1 MELDL
6 YKFLQSSNV
15 SYYEVAEWGEE
26 VHYLVWLYYCGIA
39 DFANLMEKLGADLS
53 TGGCDAKIQS
63 DGICVDLND
72 YYLDDIDLDKVFEM
86 EED

>member
-15 SYYEVAEWGEE
+15 SCYEATEWDKEK
-26 VHYLVWLYYCGIA
+26 HYLVWLYFWGIA
-39 DFANLMEKLGADLS
+39 DFVKLMEGFGVDFS
-53 TGGCDAKIQS
+53 DGGYDVNLQS
-63 DGICVDLND
+63 DGVCVDLND
-72 YYLDDIDLDKVFEM
+72 LYLYDIDLDKVFDM